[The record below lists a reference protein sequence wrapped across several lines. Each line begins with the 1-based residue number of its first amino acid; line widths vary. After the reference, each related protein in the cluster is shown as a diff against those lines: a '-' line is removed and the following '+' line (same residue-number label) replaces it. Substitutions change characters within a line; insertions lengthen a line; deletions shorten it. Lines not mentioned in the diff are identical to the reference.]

1 MRNISLKIMSFIFVG
16 CAFFLWSCEKE
27 IIEPV
32 QQEQVVKE
40 QKWDS
45 IEEFEM
51 YADRAYQIIHSS
63 GIEELETMSYEDVAY
78 TMKNGRQMNECF
90 NSNDLLSFLAE
101 YGASAPDYIPAWNN
115 YFQDANCNVAQWQ
128 YFGKERGEEGTAVNT
143 TIIPDQVIWNVSG
156 EEFAATTTDG
166 TLKFTTYIIEGNDTI
181 PNINC
186 EGNFQPPCNGGHA
199 VTVTVI
205 IGDAVYQR
213 SNISWGQVNNVPES
227 IAPDCTEYSSF
238 DVTNSSTF
246 DFDCFCPIVF
256 DEYQY
261 LIDDGLTWD
270 LNGDH
275 VVNAS
280 DLLIFIANY
289 GNC

>member
-1 MRNISLKIMSFIFVG
+1 MRNISLKIMPFIFVG
-16 CAFFLWSCEKE
+16 FAFFLWSCEKE

-32 QQEQVVKE
+32 QQEQIVQE
-40 QKWDS
+40 HKWDS

-51 YADRAYQIIHSS
+51 HSKRAYQIIHSS
-63 GIEELETMSYEDVAY
+63 GIEELESISYEDVAY

-90 NSNDLLSFLAE
+90 SSDDLLDFLVE
-101 YGASAPDYIPAWNN
+101 YGESAPDYIPAWNN

-128 YFGKERGEEGTAVNT
+128 FFGKERGEDGTAVNT
-143 TIIPDQVIWNVSG
+143 TVIPDQVIWNVSG

-166 TLKFTTYIIEGNDTI
+166 TLKFTTYTIEGNDTI
-181 PNINC
+181 PNLNC
-186 EGNFQPPCNGGHA
+186 DGNFQPPCNGAHP
-199 VTVTVI
+199 VTVTVV
-205 IGDAVYQR
+205 IGNAVYQR
-213 SNISWGQVNNVPES
+213 SNISFGQVNNVPES
-227 IAPDCTEYSSF
+227 IAPSCTEYSSF

-256 DEYQY
+256 DEYQH

-275 VVNAS
+275 VVNTS

-289 GNC
+289 GDC